1 MKFVDFLKDKVG
13 LLILNF
19 SFLIFISLVIIFSPL
34 QQIYF
39 DTIVYIFLTNL
50 IFLSLYIGISY
61 YKKNRFLNL
70 LKEDI
75 NVSRLTQTDLFK
87 LTNEEKL
94 YIDYLKNF
102 QQQWENSVI
111 EIQSKSQANS
121 EIMDM
126 WVHDIKIPISILKLI
141 IERNEDPSCE
151 DLLDKMDNE
160 IMRIENSVER
170 VLYLSRLEDFHN
182 DFLIH
187 EVQIEKLL
195 REVVRRYSKY
205 FISKKIKFT
214 LENVNYTCLS
224 DKKWLLFIFDQLINN
239 ALKYTETGGSISI
252 TGVKNSTSILI
263 TIRDTGCGIK
273 KEDLNRIFNKG
284 FTGNNGRNN
293 TKSTG
298 LGLYLVK
305 ELCAKLEHDISVT
318 SVYNEYTEFNIV
330 LKNNI

>member
-1 MKFVDFLKDKVG
+1 MKFIDFLKDKVG
-13 LLILNF
+13 LLIFNF

-39 DTIVYIFLTNL
+39 DTILYIFLTNL
-50 IFLSLYIGISY
+50 IFLSLYLSISY
-61 YKKNRFLNL
+61 YKKNRFLNS

-102 QQQWENSVI
+102 QQQWEDSVN
-111 EIQSKSQANS
+111 EIQSKSQTNS

-151 DLLDKMDNE
+151 ELLDKMDNE

-195 REVVRRYSKY
+195 REVIRRYSKY

-252 TGVKNSTSILI
+252 TGVKNSTSIII

-305 ELCAKLEHDISVT
+305 ELCAKLEHHIHVT
-318 SVYNEYTEFNIV
+318 SLYNEHTEFNIV